1 LVAGDAAAAAAGA
14 LAEAGIAV
22 TLSAAPGLP
31 DAATVAGLAA
41 RRWRPDEPVDPPV
54 PLYLRAPQAKVAKGG
69 GRERR

>member
-1 LVAGDAAAAAAGA
+1 
-14 LAEAGIAV
+14 AEAGVTV

-41 RRWRPDEPVDPPV
+41 RRWRPGEPVDPPA
-54 PLYLRAPQAKVAKGG
+54 PLYLRSPQAQVAKGG